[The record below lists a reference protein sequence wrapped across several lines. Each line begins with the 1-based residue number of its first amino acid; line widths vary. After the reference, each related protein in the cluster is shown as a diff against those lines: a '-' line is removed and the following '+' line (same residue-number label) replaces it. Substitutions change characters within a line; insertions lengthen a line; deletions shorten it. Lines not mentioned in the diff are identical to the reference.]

1 MIVKDILL
9 RKCTLLCSINGIDPN
24 GNYVQTTQTVRDL
37 IVTIPEMLK
46 EKIMQLRSL
55 GYGSDRYK
63 DRKKL
68 FPNWVVSGT
77 YPIKQINDNSTVEW
91 SNIIAI
97 DIDKSDNKDNDL
109 NEIRKKI
116 FDLPYV
122 FAVLKSIS
130 GEGLY
135 ALILVEEG
143 QYTKEY
149 YKYLSRLWNKQYNL
163 NIDTQCNNISRK
175 RFIGYD
181 AEALK
186 WIKSDETEITAW
198 KLKYV
203 EKAPVIKKQ
212 EFVYAPKYDDNTSL
226 VRKAIWKLLN
236 NGYSIE
242 NMNVQYSYGAWY
254 HIACEFHHFEDGL
267 DMFIRFSQ
275 NSNKY
280 KDKIADITKKYN
292 NGKIEAP
299 FDDVG
304 KKWCGI
310 CKHIYG
316 SQWWKD

>member
-24 GNYVQTTQTVRDL
+24 GNYVQTTQTVHDL

-181 AEALK
+181 EEALK

-212 EFVYAPKYDDNTSL
+212 EFVYAPKYDDNISL

>member
-24 GNYVQTTQTVRDL
+24 GNYVQTIQTVRDL

-116 FDLPYV
+116 FGLPYV

-181 AEALK
+181 EEALK